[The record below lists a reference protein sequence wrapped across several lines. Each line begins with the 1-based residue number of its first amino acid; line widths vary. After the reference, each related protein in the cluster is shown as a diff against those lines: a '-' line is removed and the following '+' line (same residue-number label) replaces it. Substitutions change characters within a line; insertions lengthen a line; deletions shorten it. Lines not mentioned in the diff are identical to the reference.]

1 MPANWPT
8 TGRTPGSA
16 MEYVRQLKAL
26 TAFSSLFE
34 FNANSIKVDNLV
46 FKLHSTVTVLILLV
60 GTMFVSMRQYFGE
73 PIECMSA
80 GRSDIAQ
87 ATIQHYCW
95 LEATFSVPG
104 PKSEYPGVHHA
115 YPGIKTQG
123 PNDKKVYHKYYQW
136 VYFVLIIQV
145 SNLFLFLSSLS
156 LSPPLSHSS
165 ASFLLLLSLALS
177 FLLALSLSLSTFLYS
192 FFIIKPYSL
201 NHVTAMVLHHHHLVI
216 PLHYGD

>member
-1 MPANWPT
+1 MPVNWPT

-26 TAFSSLFE
+26 TTFSSLFE
-34 FNANSIKVDNLV
+34 FNANQIRVDNIV

-73 PIECMSA
+73 PIECMNG
-80 GRSDIAQ
+80 GRSDIQ
-87 ATIQHYCW
+87 IATIQHYCW

-104 PKSEYPGVHHA
+104 PKTEYAGVHHA

-145 SNLFLFLSSLS
+145 S
-156 LSPPLSHSS
+156 
-165 ASFLLLLSLALS
+165 
-177 FLLALSLSLSTFLYS
+177 
-192 FFIIKPYSL
+192 
-201 NHVTAMVLHHHHLVI
+201 
-216 PLHYGD
+216 